1 MHSLQGSGRAH
12 RSQHRPQCQDPQLS
26 SLCHVC
32 LHGAVSRVLLFTLG
46 SCSKLKRTCSP
57 TLRSVTTFA
66 TTPLTLAF
74 YPAWYRTKTERER
87 RGLPG
92 VPPPRDG
99 GGNGG
104 GFGEEPVRS
113 RFAVVIEQFEH
124 LPAIMSFLRLLVP
137 PPSISKPSS
146 PSPPTSSP
154 SPSTEKES
162 GSDAVQQQQQP
173 ELAFLRLVENTDRTS
188 ALLRAAESETA
199 LLRADTLA
207 AVLKAFATGLGARI
221 RHFALSIAAPDAYPQ
236 QVAEFV
242 EVHDSQVAVV
252 PWLLP
257 ASATAT
263 ATGPATAPTL
273 TSASAATESA
283 PGVAE
288 SWLPNPFEGLF
299 TGARSISAHG
309 AAEYATYVRHLFAE
323 SPSDVAV
330 FLERE
335 QTDSAIQAGG
345 RAAHLFLAFHG
356 GSDDRFALAMVDQLV
371 KNHPYLTASVVRITR
386 AGEPTE
392 DDQAIFDGEDVT
404 KATTRDSSAAAT
416 TMTTHSDEP
425 LFTLT
430 RGGGGA
436 TNGDT
441 IYPSTMGGGGGGGG
455 RGLQSETEDDVL
467 WSRLVASSSDASSH
481 RIEFATVSSHRP
493 LRLALAR
500 LAAVRSQCAAESV
513 PVIVFAGR
521 GRRDAPS
528 HTNEALALFKER
540 NALVAQSVVV
550 SSEVR
555 RALGDVASVY
565 VLEGEKG
572 TEDRIVVLQK
582 GGKRGRV
589 PGRSTV
595 IVEGDESADNP
606 KAA

>member
-1 MHSLQGSGRAH
+1 M
-12 RSQHRPQCQDPQLS
+12 PF
-26 SLCHVC
+26 
-32 LHGAVSRVLLFTLG
+32 FTLG
-46 SCSKLKRTCSP
+46 SCFKLRRTCSP

-99 GGNGG
+99 SSGG

-146 PSPPTSSP
+146 PSPPPSSP

-173 ELAFLRLVENTDRTS
+173 DLAFLRLVENTDRTS

-207 AVLKAFATGLGARI
+207 AVLKAFATGLGAKI

-263 ATGPATAPTL
+263 GPATAPTS

-309 AAEYATYVRHLFAE
+309 AAEYANYVRHLFAE

-330 FLERE
+330 FLERA

-345 RAAHLFLAFHG
+345 RAHLFLAFHG
-356 GSDDRFALAMVDQLV
+356 GSDDRFALALVDQLV
-371 KNHPYLTASVVRITR
+371 RNHAYLTASVVRITR

-392 DDQAIFDGEDVT
+392 HDQAIIDGDDVT

-416 TMTTHSDEP
+416 TTTQSDEP

-436 TNGDT
+436 PNGDT
-441 IYPSTMGGGGGGGG
+441 IYPSIMGAG

-467 WSRLVASSSDASSH
+467 WSRLVASSSDASSN
-481 RIEFATVSSHRP
+481 RIEFSTASSHRP

-528 HTNEALALFKER
+528 HTKEALALFKER
-540 NALVAQSVVV
+540 NGTLLAQSVVV

-555 RALGDVASVY
+555 RALGDVASMY

-595 IVEGDESADNP
+595 IVEEDEAAGNP

>member
-1 MHSLQGSGRAH
+1 MCPSPLH
-12 RSQHRPQCQDPQLS
+12 R
-26 SLCHVC
+26 
-32 LHGAVSRVLLFTLG
+32 
-46 SCSKLKRTCSP
+46 
-57 TLRSVTTFA
+57 VTTFA

-92 VPPPRDG
+92 VPPPRDSSG
-99 GGNGG
+99 GGS
-104 GFGEEPVRS
+104 GFGEEAVRS
-113 RFAVVIEQFEH
+113 RFAVVVEQFEH

-137 PPSISKPSS
+137 PSPPPSISKLSSPSPPPSS
-146 PSPPTSSP
+146 PSPSN
-154 SPSTEKES
+154 EKES
-162 GSDAVQQQQQP
+162 DPNALQQQQQQQQQP

-207 AVLKAFATGLGARI
+207 AVLKAFASGLGARI
-221 RHFALSIAAPDAYPQ
+221 RHFALNIAAPDAYPQ

-263 ATGPATAPTL
+263 ATATGPTDAADGAMTAP
-273 TSASAATESA
+273 ASAATTESGA

-330 FLERE
+330 FLERA
-335 QTDSAIQAGG
+335 QTDSAIMTAG
-345 RAAHLFLAFHG
+345 RAHLFLAFHG

-386 AGEPTE
+386 SGEPTE
-392 DDQAIFDGEDVT
+392 HDHAIVDGDNIK
-404 KATTRDSSAAAT
+404 KATTRDSTAT
-416 TMTTHSDEP
+416 TTQSDEP

-441 IYPSTMGGGGGGGG
+441 IYPSIMGGG

-467 WSRLVASSSDASSH
+467 WSRLVAASKASSSSTNPP
-481 RIEFATVSSHRP
+481 RIEFSTASSHRP

-500 LAAVRSQCAAESV
+500 LAAVRSQCVTKSV
-513 PVIVFAGR
+513 PVVVFAGR

-528 HTNEALALFKER
+528 HTTEALALLKER

-572 TEDRIVVLQK
+572 TGDRIVVLQK

-595 IVEGDESADNP
+595 IVEEDESADNP

>member
-1 MHSLQGSGRAH
+1 MLQLVNGTC
-12 RSQHRPQCQDPQLS
+12 P
-26 SLCHVC
+26 
-32 LHGAVSRVLLFTLG
+32 LLTL
-46 SCSKLKRTCSP
+46 LP
-57 TLRSVTTFA
+57 RSVTTFA

-99 GGNGG
+99 SGGGG
-104 GFGEEPVRS
+104 GGFGFGEEPVRS

-137 PPSISKPSS
+137 PPPPPSISISKPSS
-146 PSPPTSSP
+146 PSSPPSSLPP
-154 SPSTEKES
+154 SLSEKEPA
-162 GSDAVQQQQQP
+162 GPNATQQP

-221 RHFALSIAAPDAYPQ
+221 RHFALNIAAPDAYPQ

-242 EVHDSQVAVV
+242 EMHDSQVAVV

-257 ASATAT
+257 ASAKV
-263 ATGPATAPTL
+263 TGPTVDATAPT
-273 TSASAATESA
+273 SAAATESA

-299 TGARSISAHG
+299 TGTRSISAHG

-330 FLERE
+330 FLERA

-345 RAAHLFLAFHG
+345 RAHLFLAFHG
-356 GSDDRFALAMVDQLV
+356 GSDDRFALAWVDQLV
-371 KNHPYLTASVVRITR
+371 KNHAGLTASVVRITR
-386 AGEPTE
+386 AAEPTE
-392 DDQAIFDGEDVT
+392 EDRAIVVDGDGDGNDDDVT
-404 KATTRDSSAAAT
+404 KATTRDT
-416 TMTTHSDEP
+416 TTTQSDEP

-441 IYPSTMGGGGGGGG
+441 IYPSTMGGGGGVGG
-455 RGLQSETEDDVL
+455 RGLESETEDDVL
-467 WSRLVASSSDASSH
+467 WSRVVASSAAGSSSSTDPPP
-481 RIEFATVSSHRP
+481 RIEFSTVSSHCP

-500 LAAVRSQCAAESV
+500 LAAVRSKCAADSV
-513 PVIVFAGR
+513 PVVVFAGR

-528 HTNEALALFKER
+528 HTTEAVALLKER

-595 IVEGDESADNP
+595 IVEEDESADNP